1 MISEGAS
8 SRPKTTADALRLVRN
23 AALVCAGAA
32 VVAVVVGVLVG
43 HPGSGGA
50 LATGLAIGSINGA
63 LAARLIALP
72 VPFIATSLLRIV
84 TLSMIGIGI
93 GLAFG
98 LANVWLVILG
108 LGVSQVVLAV
118 AAVRESMHIK

>member
-8 SRPKTTADALRLVRN
+8 PRPKTAANALRLVRN

-32 VVAVVVGVLVG
+32 VVVAVVGVLVG
-43 HPGSGGA
+43 HPAPGGA

-63 LAARLIALP
+63 MAARLIALP
-72 VPFIATSLLRIV
+72 IPFLATSLLRII
-84 TLSMIGIGI
+84 TLSMIGIAI

-98 LANVWLVILG
+98 LANIWLVILG
-108 LGVSQVVLAV
+108 LGVAQVVLA
-118 AAVRESMHIK
+118 AAALRESLRLR